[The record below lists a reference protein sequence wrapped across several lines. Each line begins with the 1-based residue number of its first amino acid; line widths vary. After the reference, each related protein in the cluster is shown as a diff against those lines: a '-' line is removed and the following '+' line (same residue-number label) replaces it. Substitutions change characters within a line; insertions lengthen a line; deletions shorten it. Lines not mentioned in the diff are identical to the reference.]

1 MFVVCFFKE
10 KEFKSIRNVKM
21 HEERRD
27 MEASLQRAKREAA
40 LADGISW
47 GMDEDAVEENEVS
60 KRTSKFNFK

>member
-1 MFVVCFFKE
+1 
-10 KEFKSIRNVKM
+10 M

-27 MEASLQRAKREAA
+27 MEASLQRVKREAA